1 MQAGN
6 WQRWRKIHTTARECP
21 RFEHGVTTIFY
32 LFMAAAAAA
41 ATSGSASRQEAQAAE
56 GVVPHAAY
64 PQLHLAMLVAAAAA
78 AAVPWQRR
86 RELAT
91 LTTAA
96 EGADEQ

>member
-1 MQAGN
+1 MAKDSHNGAGVSSL
-6 WQRWRKIHTTARECP
+6 RTWRDNHLLFIH
-21 RFEHGVTTIFY
+21 
-32 LFMAAAAAA
+32 AAT
-41 ATSGSASRQEAQAAE
+41 ATSGSASPQEAQAAA